1 MTLYFDKADLMNL
14 AQFRKNKIEKKFI
27 KLITKYDFDLLDP
40 DQAYL
45 NYLCRDKILV
55 LPNGWNKEPFD
66 IPCEGKKNIVHY
78 ALYKK
83 PWQYD
88 DTPDGEYFWE
98 YAKHSSF
105 YDLIVE
111 RKNSFSDEEK
121 AEKEAAGSEILVHAL
136 KIVESDETFLNKL

>member
-1 MTLYFDKADLMNL
+1 MNL

-45 NYLCRDKILV
+45 NYLCRGKILV

-66 IPCEGKKNIVHY
+66 IPCEGNKNIVHY

-98 YAKHSSF
+98 YAKESSF
-105 YDLIVE
+105 YELICE
-111 RKNSFSDEEK
+111 RKASFGDEDK
-121 AEKEAAGSEILVHAL
+121 AQKEAAGSEILKHAL
-136 KIVESDETFLNKL
+136 LIVESDETFLKKL